1 MSEVKETVNITN
13 ITNCVAEIA
22 KPKLLIEKRYED
34 SFIPERLTPLSSGFD
49 VAAYKIVKIFTTKAE
64 YGMNDLGFISAITK
78 EIVKDVDLDS
88 YVMKPGDRILVDT
101 GNNATVGEGYEIQV
115 RSRSGLSLKQGL
127 VVENAPGTIDAD
139 YRGMIG
145 VILIN
150 DSLVERKIS
159 KGDRIAQLVVQKV
172 EMLDIEVVDK
182 LPDNTIRG
190 EGGFGHT
197 GV

>member
-1 MSEVKETVNITN
+1 MSDVEKIVNVTN
-13 ITNCVAEIA
+13 IANIVSEI
-22 KPKLLIEKRYED
+22 KRPNLLIEKRYED
-34 SFIPERLTPLSSGFD
+34 SVVPTRATPLSSGFD
-49 VAAYKIVKIFTTKAE
+49 VSVYKIVKVFTHKYVTEDEESYTSVEVAQ
-64 YGMNDLGFISAITK
+64 
-78 EIVKDVDLDS
+78 DVNLDS
-88 YVMKPGDRILVDT
+88 YVMQPGDRILVDT
-101 GNNATVGEGYEIQV
+101 GNNGTVGEGYEIQV
-115 RSRSGLSLKQGL
+115 RPRSGLALKQGIS
-127 VVENAPGTIDAD
+127 VENSPGTIDAD

-150 DSLVERKIS
+150 DSLVERKVS
-159 KGDRIAQLVVQKV
+159 KGDRIAQIVVQRV

>member
-1 MSEVKETVNITN
+1 MSDVEKIVNVTNITN
-13 ITNCVAEIA
+13 IVSEI
-22 KPKLLIEKRYED
+22 KRPNLLIEKRYED
-34 SFIPERLTPLSSGFD
+34 SVVPTRATPLSSGFD
-49 VAAYKIVKIFTTKAE
+49 VSVYKIVKVFTHKYVTEDEESYTSVEVAQ
-64 YGMNDLGFISAITK
+64 
-78 EIVKDVDLDS
+78 DVNLDS
-88 YVMKPGDRILVDT
+88 YVMQPGDRILVDT
-101 GNNATVGEGYEIQV
+101 GNNGTVGEGYEIQV
-115 RSRSGLSLKQGL
+115 RPRSGLALKQGIS
-127 VVENAPGTIDAD
+127 VENSPGTIDAD

-150 DSLVERKIS
+150 DSLVERKVS
-159 KGDRIAQLVVQKV
+159 KGDRIAQIVVQRV